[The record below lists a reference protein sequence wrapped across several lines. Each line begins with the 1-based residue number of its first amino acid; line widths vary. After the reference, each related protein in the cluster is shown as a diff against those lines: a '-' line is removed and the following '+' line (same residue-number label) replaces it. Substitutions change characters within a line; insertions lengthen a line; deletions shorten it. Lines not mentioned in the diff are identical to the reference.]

1 MRSGLPSLSPP
12 EHLAHPVESCI
23 LYCTS
28 RRVLLCVICYGFV
41 CLLSAPLFCIRLICL
56 LLAESCSQLVY
67 LIHNSSLTISRSS
80 LHFSTLNLTF
90 STRPS
95 HPCLWLPGPPS
106 IFPPSCQPRCRPL
119 LPVDLLDSSIDLHQ
133 GLDLTRALQSHHTA
147 SILSIP
153 CAPSILSY
161 PFRHLQSL
169 VARTCSSHTCSMLY
183 LVHSSY
189 CYLES
194 TREAVSQPA
203 LYTRTPDWPRALGS
217 GRGRRVGAFEGWYD
231 GLEPKPGSRP

>member
-1 MRSGLPSLSPP
+1 MYLRPPSDLMRSGLPSLSPP

-95 HPCLWLPGPPS
+95 YPVSAIPTLQTSSHHRASLDLG
-106 IFPPSCQPRCRPL
+106 FPRPL
-119 LPVDLLDSSIDLHQ
+119 AFSTHLLPRTTSVDLQQPQITSVEASTLLV
-133 GLDLTRALQSHHTA
+133 LLNPTALRPFSRCIRSLLPIH
-147 SILSIP
+147 
-153 CAPSILSY
+153 APSVT
-161 PFRHLQSL
+161 R
-169 VARTCSSHTCSMLY
+169 
-183 LVHSSY
+183 SSY
-189 CYLES
+189 L
-194 TREAVSQPA
+194 
-203 LYTRTPDWPRALGS
+203 
-217 GRGRRVGAFEGWYD
+217 
-231 GLEPKPGSRP
+231 